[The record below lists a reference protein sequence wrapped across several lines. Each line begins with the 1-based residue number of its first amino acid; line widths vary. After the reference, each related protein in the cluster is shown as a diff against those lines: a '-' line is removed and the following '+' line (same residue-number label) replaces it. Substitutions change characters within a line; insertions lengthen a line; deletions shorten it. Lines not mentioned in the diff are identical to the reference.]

1 MNLTLKALLGLVAAL
16 VMGSMVSGTAFAGN
30 GKHYNRDRGHQGYQY
45 QAGSKHDGGR
55 HYGRKR
61 FGGHNYSYKR
71 RYSYKRHFGQRRH
84 FGYFYF
90 YGRPRHYGL
99 NRFYSPYYVPPYWR
113 GYAQPRGQYVPP
125 QVTYVQP
132 QVDYQRQP
140 APTPAPLP
148 SGCRMTRE
156 YQTRVVVGGEY
167 VDAYGDTCLQADGSW
182 KRGPAKIVPD

>member
-1 MNLTLKALLGLVAAL
+1 MNLTLKTLMGVVAAL

-30 GKHYNRDRGHQGYQY
+30 GKYHRKDRGHPGYQY
-45 QAGSKHDGGR
+45 QDGYKQDGGR

-61 FGGHNYSYKR
+61 HGGHK
-71 RYSYKRHFGQRRH
+71 YSYKRHRPKRH

-90 YGRPRHYGL
+90 YGRPHNYRHK
-99 NRFYSPYYVPPYWR
+99 RFLPPYYVPPYWR
-113 GYAQPRGQYVPP
+113 GYAQPRGRYVRP

-140 APTPAPLP
+140 APAPLP
-148 SGCRMTRE
+148 PECRMTRE

-167 VDAYGDTCLQADGSW
+167 VEAYGDECLQADGSW
-182 KRGPAKIVPD
+182 KRGPAKIVPN